1 MLSQTEK
8 LLRFRQIRRRN
19 YRASL
24 RLEGFAPSSQTH
36 LDEQAPLL
44 SPQDIESRI
53 AQIKARYVR

>member
-1 MLSQTEK
+1 MLIKAQR
-8 LLRFRQIRRRN
+8 LARFRQIRRRN

-24 RLEGFAPSSQTH
+24 RLEGFAPSNQAH

-53 AQIKARYVR
+53 AQIKAKYVG